1 MTLLRVLFVF
11 TALALLSACSQP
23 PKIVGVQ
30 GHAEG
35 TSYHIRWWSQK
46 PVDINQVKQSMQ
58 KALDKVDKQISNYRD
73 DSDIEG
79 FNRSASTDW
88 QTLPA
93 DVIHLLAIAK
103 TVYHDSHGC
112 YDPTIKPLFDLWGFR
127 ADKLH
132 VPSAAEIA
140 ATRAEVGFDHV
151 QIDPSRNRI
160 RKDLPKLAIDMS
172 SMGEGYTIWHLAK
185 VLEDAGVRNYLVE
198 FGGDMLVKGH
208 KPGGKRWKIAIE
220 RPLPGDMQV
229 EKVVTIQSDAGVS
242 VNTSGTYRHFFDES
256 GHVYSHILDPRTG
269 SPVTHHL
276 VSATVFGTDPR
287 VSDAWATAMLCMG
300 HSEGEQV
307 AKQQSL
313 PVFFIQQENKKLVTS
328 ESPALERSTAVTL
341 QH

>member
-1 MTLLRVLFVF
+1 MSMLRALFAIAAIVLL
-11 TALALLSACSQP
+11 AGCSQP
-23 PKIVGVQ
+23 PKIVGLQ

-35 TSYHIRWWSQK
+35 TTYHIRWWSQK
-46 PVDINQVKQSMQ
+46 PVDMAQIKQQMQV
-58 KALDKVDKQISNYRD
+58 ALDRVDREISNYRD
-73 DSDIEG
+73 DSDIEH
-79 FNRSASTDW
+79 FNRNRTTDW

-93 DVIHLLAIAK
+93 DVIQLLDIAK

-140 ATRAEVGFDHV
+140 ATKAEVGFDHV
-151 QIDPSRNRI
+151 TIDTAHSRI
-160 RKDLPKLAIDMS
+160 RKSLPQLAIDMS
-172 SMGEGYTIWHLAK
+172 SMGEGYTIWHLSK
-185 VLEDAGVRNYLVE
+185 VLEDAGVHNYLVE

-229 EKVVTIQSDAGVS
+229 EKVVAILADNGVS
-242 VNTSGTYRHFFDES
+242 INTSGTYRHFFDED
-256 GHVYSHILDPRTG
+256 GHVYSHILNPRTG
-269 SPVTHHL
+269 APVTHNL

-300 HSEGEQV
+300 RDEGGQV
-307 AKQQSL
+307 AQAQSL
-313 PVFFIQQENKKLVTS
+313 PVFFIQQEGKKLITS
-328 ESPALERSTAVTL
+328 ESPALEKSTAVMI
-341 QH
+341 QR